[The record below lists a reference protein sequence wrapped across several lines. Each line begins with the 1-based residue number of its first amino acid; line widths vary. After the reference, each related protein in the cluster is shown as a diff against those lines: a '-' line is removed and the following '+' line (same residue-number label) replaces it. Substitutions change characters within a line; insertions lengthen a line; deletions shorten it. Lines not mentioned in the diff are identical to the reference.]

1 MHLLEDGQLIRETY
15 EVERFLGEGAFA
27 EVYRVKHRFLG
38 RQAMKV
44 FKRVGMSLDEIHDM
58 LGEAILLSRIGHPN
72 IVRVFDA
79 NVLETPRG
87 TCGYFTME
95 NIPGGSLDK
104 FWRSHGTRIVPVET
118 AVDLIK
124 QVCRGIALA
133 HREKPPIIHRDIKPQ
148 NILVGYEAD
157 GLRARVSDFGLAK
170 KVNPLTLLAT
180 AAGTLAFKPP
190 EAFAERKG
198 DSCAADVWA
207 IGATLYLLLTDL
219 LPFAIPADVNWQSK
233 NLFDKPVTPPS
244 QINPD
249 VNRGLDT
256 IVLKTLEI
264 KAGNRYQTAK
274 DLLTALENWKP
285 GAGDSSAKSQ
295 TLSTEASKT
304 VLGVPTP
311 ANETKA
317 DELTKKAFQAR
328 QAGRLAEAADLME
341 EAFNKSPELRP
352 KFAHQVKLWRCGIS
366 M

>member
-1 MHLLEDGQLIRETY
+1 
-15 EVERFLGEGAFA
+15 
-27 EVYRVKHRFLG
+27 
-38 RQAMKV
+38 
-44 FKRVGMSLDEIHDM
+44 
-58 LGEAILLSRIGHPN
+58 
-72 IVRVFDA
+72 
-79 NVLETPRG
+79 
-87 TCGYFTME
+87 
-95 NIPGGSLDK
+95 
-104 FWRSHGTRIVPVET
+104 
-118 AVDLIK
+118 
-124 QVCRGIALA
+124 
-133 HREKPPIIHRDIKPQ
+133 
-148 NILVGYEAD
+148 
-157 GLRARVSDFGLAK
+157 LAK

-190 EAFAERKG
+190 EEFSERKG

-219 LPFAIPADVNWQSK
+219 LPFSIPADVNWQSK

-249 VNRGLDT
+249 VNRTLDA

-264 KAGNRYQTAK
+264 KSGNRYQTAK

-285 GAGDSSAKSQ
+285 GKAESSAKSH

-304 VLGVPTP
+304 VLGIPTP
-311 ANETKA
+311 ANETEA
-317 DELTKKAFQAR
+317 EELTKKALHAR

-352 KFAHQVKLWRCGIS
+352 KYARHVKLWRCGIS